1 MDAPAEVVEEAMTQL
16 RDRGFVNYF
25 GMQRFGTMTVP
36 TPDVGRALLRSAWQE
51 AVDLLLRPHT
61 NGPSMD
67 APPSC
72 CVMALTGGGGGGG
85 GDVPDTSGGAP
96 VLARYAQDKDAAA
109 ALRDLPGRC
118 TVERLLLTGL
128 QRVGATNPYGAFQ
141 QVPRNLRLLYV
152 HSFQS
157 LVWNRLVT
165 IRLRRFGI
173 RPVAGDLVLAGTA
186 TAAAAAAAEAPVL
199 DADVLDADDAD
210 AVIDADAATDAAAA
224 VAGVRC
230 APQRPSYLN
239 GRCTDLVRRPS
250 AAPQEASGTV
260 AAVEVL
266 TEATAAQYTLA
277 DVVLPM
283 PGFKI
288 EYPPNLRSDVRE
300 PYDRRP
306 TTTASIPADS
316 HSRWMV
322 GGRCSTTRCW
332 PSTGSRTRC
341 SSIACATLHSR
352 AATVPSRA
360 APAISSGPS
369 SSVGAVARGLAT

>member
-1 MDAPAEVVEEAMTQL
+1 MTQL

-61 NGPSMD
+61 NGASMD

-72 CVMALTGGGGGGG
+72 RAMALTGGGGGS
-85 GDVPDTSGGAP
+85 GDIPDTSGGAP

-210 AVIDADAATDAAAA
+210 AVIDADTGTDAAAA
-224 VAGVRC
+224 AAGVRC
-230 APQRPSYLN
+230 APQR
-239 GRCTDLVRRPS
+239 
-250 AAPQEASGTV
+250 AP
-260 AAVEVL
+260 
-266 TEATAAQYTLA
+266 
-277 DVVLPM
+277 
-283 PGFKI
+283 
-288 EYPPNLRSDVRE
+288 
-300 PYDRRP
+300 
-306 TTTASIPADS
+306 
-316 HSRWMV
+316 
-322 GGRCSTTRCW
+322 
-332 PSTGSRTRC
+332 RT
-341 SSIACATLHSR
+341 
-352 AATVPSRA
+352 
-360 APAISSGPS
+360 
-369 SSVGAVARGLAT
+369 